1 MVLVEVDCWPGNA
14 FKSQVS
20 SIIES
25 AGFQIQ
31 QFDHVFLVD
40 KEAYEAEPILRWTF
54 DAEGR
59 NTNAVA
65 TQLEGADA
73 IRVLL

>member
-1 MVLVEVDCWPGNA
+1 MVEVDCWPGNA
-14 FKSQVS
+14 FKSQVRG
-20 SIIES
+20 IIER

-31 QFDHVFLVD
+31 KIDHVFLVD
-40 KEAYEAEPILRWTF
+40 KDAYDAEPIMRWTF
-54 DAEGR
+54 DADGR